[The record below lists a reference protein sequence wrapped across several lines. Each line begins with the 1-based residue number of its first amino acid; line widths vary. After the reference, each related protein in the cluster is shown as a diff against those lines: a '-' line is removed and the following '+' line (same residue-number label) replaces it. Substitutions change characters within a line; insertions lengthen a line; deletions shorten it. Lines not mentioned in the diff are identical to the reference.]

1 MIQAD
6 KNSLF
11 TQNSA
16 LHIDCNNMFPSL
28 PNNTTAPVQ
37 SSLMPS
43 VQVSVQTPGQ
53 YNISYPHNG
62 NIFLPDQSSNFSPG
76 QCDMIVPFQ
85 DNRAALNQNSMMVAD
100 QNSMLSQVQN
110 NALVHVQSSRCPQK
124 HGMLFQQN
132 TLNFNPAQ
140 NYMLTPAQN
149 STLSQAQKN
158 QNKMFA
164 HNPKCI
170 GFAGRTNIPCIPP
183 GQNEMLP
190 QQSTVSNMVVPFN
203 HNKLPITQGIATPNY
218 NTNNYVC
225 NPPPQHRPV
234 QTASYNDGNR
244 SIQDNHNNENVNT
257 NYQMNNA
264 SYKQQNNPKLSQ
276 QQCVVQKENYVAE
289 NVLEKGLTD

>member
-28 PNNTTAPVQ
+28 PSNTSAPVQ

-53 YNISYPHNG
+53 YNISHPHNG
-62 NIFLPDQSSNFSPG
+62 NMFLPDQSSNFSPG
-76 QCDMIVPFQ
+76 HCDMIVPFQ

-124 HGMLFQQN
+124 HGMLSQQN

-149 STLSQAQKN
+149 N

-170 GFAGRTNIPCIPP
+170 GFADRTNIPCIPP

-244 SIQDNHNNENVNT
+244 SIQDNRNNENVNT

-264 SYKQQNNPKLSQ
+264 NYKQKNNPELSQ